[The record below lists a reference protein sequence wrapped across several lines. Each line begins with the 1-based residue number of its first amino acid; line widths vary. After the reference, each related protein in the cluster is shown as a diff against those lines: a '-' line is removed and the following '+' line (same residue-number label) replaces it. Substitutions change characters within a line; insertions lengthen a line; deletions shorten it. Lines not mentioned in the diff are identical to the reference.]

1 MYFKYFIVLQI
12 YSDAKIVSIY
22 NENKLSVSRII
33 KKIYF
38 LIKES
43 YLDKNIFLYLYMFF
57 RIDFSNLNLLFEQI
71 IIFHH

>member
-38 LIKES
+38 FNKGIV
-43 YLDKNIFLYLYMFF
+43 FG
-57 RIDFSNLNLLFEQI
+57 
-71 IIFHH
+71 